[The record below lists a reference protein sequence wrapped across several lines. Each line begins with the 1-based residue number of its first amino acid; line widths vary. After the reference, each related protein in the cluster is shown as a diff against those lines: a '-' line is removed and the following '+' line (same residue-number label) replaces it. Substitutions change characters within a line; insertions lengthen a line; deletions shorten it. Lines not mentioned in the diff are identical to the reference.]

1 MRTLACQRSYK
12 PIHISKIRQMIS
24 TQIKDGKTIISLEP
38 NRSAT
43 WLQTRNM
50 ILALTG
56 FMLLIGFGWLIAGVW
71 MILPFVFLDICVF
84 SYFFY
89 RVCRETYRRQ
99 LIVIDKSKVIFRSG
113 IHRFGSSKTFSR
125 PCYLLIHKRLA
136 RVHLDAFSLSDDLE
150 IERIGSFLNEDDLSI
165 LRDQL
170 SACGLI
176 ELNQQW
182 WKREPSQY

>member
-1 MRTLACQRSYK
+1 
-12 PIHISKIRQMIS
+12 MIS
-24 TQIKDGKTIISLEP
+24 TQIKDDRTIICLEP

-56 FMLLIGFGWLIAGVW
+56 FMLLIGVGWLIAGVW
-71 MILPFVFLDICVF
+71 MILPFVLLDICVF

-99 LIVIDKSKVIFRSG
+99 LITVEKSKVTFRSG

-136 RVHLDAFSLSDDLE
+136 RVHLDTFSISDDYE
-150 IERIGSFLNEDDLSI
+150 TERIGSFLNEDDLST

-170 SACGLI
+170 TACGLI
-176 ELNQQW
+176 ELDHQW
-182 WKREPSQY
+182 WKREPSHY

>member
-1 MRTLACQRSYK
+1 
-12 PIHISKIRQMIS
+12 MIT

-56 FMLLIGFGWLIAGVW
+56 FMLLIGVGWLIAGVW

-99 LIVIDKSKVIFRSG
+99 LIVIDKSKVILNVFVELVYLANTRG
-113 IHRFGSSKTFSR
+113 AVLRYSK
-125 PCYLLIHKRLA
+125 
-136 RVHLDAFSLSDDLE
+136 
-150 IERIGSFLNEDDLSI
+150 
-165 LRDQL
+165 RD
-170 SACGLI
+170 
-176 ELNQQW
+176 
-182 WKREPSQY
+182 KK